1 MGLLGQTSL
10 AGALTHRRIAHMVAA
25 ILNSIAASRA
35 TPSIMTISLAS
46 PLKLEDWTGGPT
58 LGAVVGTDVGDAA
71 KLRGLVVGVVVGEPG
86 SVWDNVG
93 RAVVGAT
100 VAVGASDSVGIKVG
114 RVVGG
119 IVIGDPVVC

>member
-1 MGLLGQTSL
+1 
-10 AGALTHRRIAHMVAA
+10 
-25 ILNSIAASRA
+25 
-35 TPSIMTISLAS
+35 MTISLAS
-46 PLKLEDWTGGPT
+46 PLKLEDWTGGAT
-58 LGAVVGTDVGDAA
+58 LGAVVGTDVGDAD

-114 RVVGG
+114 LVVGG